1 MDIEI
6 KLESLGLSKRESKVY
21 ISLIEIGP
29 TTTSKIIRKTG
40 IASSKI
46 YDVLEKLEHKGLV
59 THILKN
65 GKMEFHPVNP
75 EKLLDLLKE
84 KEATLNEILPNLK
97 ELYKGDAEE
106 IQAEIYNGK
115 EGIKSLFEDIIREG
129 KDWCVLGGSGK
140 AATTLPYYMPNFYKR
155 INKNKINLKILF
167 IDEETTRQ
175 QAKELKDFNNI
186 SINFLPKEIKN
197 LMVIFIYSNKI
208 FIIPITKTTET
219 SPLGVLIKSK
229 ESAESYK
236 SYFNWLWRIV
246 KD

>member
-1 MDIEI
+1 M
-6 KLESLGLSKRESKVY
+6 KLESLGLSKRESRVY
-21 ISLIEIGP
+21 LSLIEIGP

-59 THILKN
+59 TYILKN

-75 EKLLDLLKE
+75 EKLLDILKE

-106 IQAEIYNGK
+106 IQAEIYKGK

-208 FIIPITKTTET
+208 FIIPITRTTEN